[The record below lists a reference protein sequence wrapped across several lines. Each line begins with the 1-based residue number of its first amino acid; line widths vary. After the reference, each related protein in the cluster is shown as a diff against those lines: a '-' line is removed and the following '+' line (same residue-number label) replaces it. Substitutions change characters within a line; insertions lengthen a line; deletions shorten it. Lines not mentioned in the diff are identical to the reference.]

1 MSINNPRKL
10 FNVLFCI
17 TIKNSQHLYAVFLI
31 FSLAISDDSQEKN
44 DYHLIVSRCTKIYCS
59 INIEPHFLSAIMS
72 HLTSVTYFLLHH

>member
-31 FSLAISDDSQEKN
+31 FSLAISDDSQVK
-44 DYHLIVSRCTKIYCS
+44 
-59 INIEPHFLSAIMS
+59 
-72 HLTSVTYFLLHH
+72 